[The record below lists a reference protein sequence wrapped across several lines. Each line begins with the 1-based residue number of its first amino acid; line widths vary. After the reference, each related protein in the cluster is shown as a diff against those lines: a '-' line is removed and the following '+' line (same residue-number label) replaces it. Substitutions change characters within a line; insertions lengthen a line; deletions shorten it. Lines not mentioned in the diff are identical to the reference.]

1 MTQLFS
7 RMDIVDTLQLYVE
20 LPCGEFLLQ
29 KDYSL
34 LKNSLN
40 CIRFFSVLFSIKV
53 NVSLLLFKRLIML
66 TIEVVHLI
74 EYHIICVENVNRC

>member
-7 RMDIVDTLQLYVE
+7 RMDIVDTLQLCVE
-20 LPCGEFLLQ
+20 LPCEFLLQ

-34 LKNSLN
+34 LKNSIN
-40 CIRFFSVLFSIKV
+40 RIRFFSVLFSIKV
-53 NVSLLLFKRLIML
+53 NVSLLPFKRFIML

-74 EYHIICVENVNRC
+74 VYHIICVENVNRC

>member
-20 LPCGEFLLQ
+20 LPCEFLLQ

-34 LKNSLN
+34 LENSLN
-40 CIRFFSVLFSIKV
+40 CIKFFSVLFSIKV
-53 NVSLLLFKRLIML
+53 NVSLLPFKRFIML

-74 EYHIICVENVNRC
+74 VYHIICVGNVNRC

>member
-7 RMDIVDTLQLYVE
+7 RVDTLQLYVE
-20 LPCGEFLLQ
+20 LPCEFLLQ

-40 CIRFFSVLFSIKV
+40 SIRFFSVLFSMKV
-53 NVSLLLFKRLIML
+53 NVSLLPFKRFIML
-66 TIEVVHLI
+66 TTEVVHLI
-74 EYHIICVENVNRC
+74 VYHIICVENVNRC

>member
-20 LPCGEFLLQ
+20 LPCEFLLQ

-34 LKNSLN
+34 LKNSIN
-40 CIRFFSVLFSIKV
+40 RIRFFSVLFSIKV
-53 NVSLLLFKRLIML
+53 NVSLLPFKRFIML

-74 EYHIICVENVNRC
+74 VYHIICVENVNRC